1 MFSALQQLRQEK
13 KSEDRCC
20 IMHALLKRVT
30 ECLSSAQP
38 PSREGSS
45 PTSCI
50 MQELCPPNNN
60 TETDNSYPAERC
72 KLILS
77 ALWCLEYQFENTKWI
92 SREFASAC
100 IINDLRWP
108 PDLCFVLEAN
118 YVEEKQR
125 FMWSHSSA
133 VMWTVSGYRLSAPLF
148 LSSPPFFWSES
159 LFPQFHF
166 PPLLHWTRC
175 TKLYNTVKQF
185 SKDSLNGYV

>member
-13 KSEDRCC
+13 KSEDRCG

-30 ECLSSAQP
+30 ESQP

-60 TETDNSYPAERC
+60 TQTDNSYPAERC

-92 SREFASAC
+92 SRESASAC

-125 FMWSHSSA
+125 FMWSHSSV
-133 VMWTVSGYRLSAPLF
+133 VMCTVSGYRSSAPLF
-148 LSSPPFFWSES
+148 LSSPFFLIWVTFSSVSFPS
-159 LFPQFHF
+159 LTSSDHM
-166 PPLLHWTRC
+166 HEA
-175 TKLYNTVKQF
+175 V
-185 SKDSLNGYV
+185 

>member
-30 ECLSSAQP
+30 ESQP

-60 TETDNSYPAERC
+60 TQTDPAERC

-77 ALWCLEYQFENTKWI
+77 ALWCLENTKWI
-92 SREFASAC
+92 SKESASAC

-125 FMWSHSSA
+125 FMWSHSSV
-133 VMWTVSGYRLSAPLF
+133 VMCTVSGYRSSAPLF
-148 LSSPPFFWSES
+148 LSSPFFLIWVTFSSVSFPS
-159 LFPQFHF
+159 LTSSDHM
-166 PPLLHWTRC
+166 HEA
-175 TKLYNTVKQF
+175 V
-185 SKDSLNGYV
+185 